1 MIFTNLLPY
10 IITFLKISVHQIKL
24 WRMRKKYKEG
34 KLPAAEAELLK
45 TSRVNRTQNSQ
56 FSFERKY
63 ALLAAQVMIAFSYGF
78 AVPILFVILAAGTAL
93 VTCFDKLLI
102 TYWERPRFLHTDKIN
117 MLFMQL
123 LQVAILP
130 SLAFAAWIMNQN
142 NCIWQKDFKVNQV
155 SHTYEYSDCSN
166 NVHFVSY
173 FATIG
178 LSALILFFMLIV
190 GTYQSKKA
198 QKARLGEDSLIY
210 NQIGAIQSIILRA
223 EEIVLRQDLGI

>member
-1 MIFTNLLPY
+1 
-10 IITFLKISVHQIKL
+10 
-24 WRMRKKYKEG
+24 MRKKYKEG

-56 FSFERKY
+56 FSFERRY

-78 AVPILFVILAAGTAL
+78 AVPILFVILAAGAAT

-123 LQVAILP
+123 LKVAILP

-142 NCIWQKDFKVNQV
+142 NCIWHKDFIVNQV
-155 SHTYEYSDCSN
+155 QHTYNYSDCSSKG
-166 NVHFVSY
+166 HFVSY
-173 FATIG
+173 FATI
-178 LSALILFFMLIV
+178 SMSVLILIFMLIV
-190 GTYQSKKA
+190 GTHQNKKA
-198 QKARLGEDSLIY
+198 LKTRLKESKLIY